1 MRKEIIE
8 AILAIL
14 VIVGMAFTAN
24 AYFAKQSDLVLVS
37 STQQIHLVSHAI
49 QEIQSQMW
57 QIEGK
62 YGTSDC
68 FKYSPQDRERYR
80 KLQEKLRKLIEQQ
93 NALIRKTTK
102 GG

>member
-24 AYFAKQSDLVLVS
+24 AYFAKQADLVLVA
-37 STQQIHLVSHAI
+37 STQQLHLTSHAI
-49 QEIQSQMW
+49 QEVQSQIW
-57 QIEGK
+57 QIEGRYK
-62 YGTSDC
+62 TTDP
-68 FKYSPQDRERYR
+68 FKMSPQDRQRYR
-80 KLQEKLRKLIEQQ
+80 QLQEKLRKLIEQQ
-93 NALIRKTTK
+93 NALIRKTK